1 MYFGLQTGWI
11 SMMSLQSSLL
21 GFAIF
26 KAGRRFLDVPFGPA
40 ENIVLQSIAVATGT
54 MPLAAGFVGIIPAL
68 QMLTL
73 DDNPIGGGP
82 IFLTAGE
89 MILWCLA
96 IAFFG
101 VFIAVPLRK
110 QVIIHEKLPFP
121 SGTATAQMIGVLH
134 NTPLVVQDQQNSST
148 DHNNNKRVHDE
159 ENGAVTSTLRQRR
172 QGNNRTSENNN
183 SNEINNSDNN
193 AIP

>member
-26 KAGRRFLDVPFGPA
+26 KAAKPYLTVPFGPA

-68 QMLTL
+68 QMLTTA
-73 DDNPIGGGP
+73 DNPSGP
-82 IFLTAGE
+82 IHLTATQ

-101 VFIAVPLRK
+101 VFIAVPLRT
-110 QVIIHEKLPFP
+110 QVIIKEKLPFP

-134 NTPLVVQDQQNSST
+134 NTPLVVKENGHKGSG
-148 DHNNNKRVHDE
+148 VEDE
-159 ENGAVTSTLRQRR
+159 ESTLRQRR
-172 QGNNRTSENNN
+172 GRQNNN
-183 SNEINNSDNN
+183 SSDDDDDDEST
-193 AIP
+193 AIH